1 MYYLRYCVM
10 LKGKNDMKPMF
21 QLTTVLLLILHVG
34 TPSSRLCSQ
43 IPWNESR
50 RTNQLPYPSNDL
62 FLYKTYAMPTQS
74 PDTVRFT
81 LYTKVAN
88 DLLQFVLTDSVYIAQ
103 YELVVAIKSQRGES
117 IPGKIKKRKIY
128 AENFRMTNARDR
140 FTNERIE
147 FYLPPGKYDLLIEL
161 LDIETKQPI
170 RRKEEIKI
178 PAFFSK
184 PLTVTDLLFF
194 HSEGDDS
201 ASGTEAIPDFPAVFS
216 SRHGSFWI
224 KFYVCSDGSNRSLTL
239 KKTIFDNE
247 GQTLTESS
255 QEITLNSKI
264 QPILLP
270 IKQKLN
276 FGQYS
281 LSITLTDEN
290 EEIVLDSPFYVRW
303 KSHSTFIPNLKQAVE
318 TTRYIM
324 EARQWNQLQK
334 LPEDEQKR
342 ILDQF
347 WKERDPDPETED
359 NELEEEYYRRVAF
372 TNHNLSTWEGGI
384 DGWKTD
390 RGRTYIIYGPPSEI
404 DTPST
409 ATGGTSHYEIW
420 YYRNLQKR
428 FVFLDRHGNGD
439 YRLISEE

>member
-1 MYYLRYCVM
+1 MRTMIIQVTTLS
-10 LKGKNDMKPMF
+10 
-21 QLTTVLLLILHVG
+21 LTILHVG
-34 TPSSRLCSQ
+34 IPSGQLWSQTPWYERQ
-43 IPWNESR
+43 
-50 RTNQLPYPSNDL
+50 RTNQFQYPSNEL
-62 FLYKTYAMPTQS
+62 FLYKTYAMPTHS
-74 PDTVRFT
+74 PDTVRLT

-117 IPGKIKKRKIY
+117 IPGKIKKRQIY
-128 AENFRMTNARDR
+128 AENFSMTNARDR
-140 FTNERIE
+140 FTREKID
-147 FYLPPGKYDLLIEL
+147 FYLQPGEYDLLIEL

-170 RRKEEIKI
+170 RRKEEITL

-184 PLTVTDLLFF
+184 SLTATDLLFF
-194 HSEGDDS
+194 HSEGNDS
-201 ASGTEAIPDFPAVFS
+201 TSGPEAIPDFPAVFS
-216 SRHGSFWI
+216 SKDDSFWT
-224 KFYVCSDGSNRSLTL
+224 KFYICSEGFSRSLIL

-247 GQTLTESS
+247 GQSLSESS
-255 QEITLNSKI
+255 HDITLNARI
-264 QPILLP
+264 QPIILP

-281 LSITLTDEN
+281 LSIILVDGNKET
-290 EEIVLDSPFYVRW
+290 VLESPFYVRW
-303 KSHSTFIPNLKQAVE
+303 KSHSTFIPNLKQAIE

-324 EARQWNQLQK
+324 EAGQWDQLQK
-334 LPEDEQKR
+334 LPEDEQKN

-347 WKERDPDPETED
+347 WKERDPDPNTED

-372 TNHNLSTWEGGI
+372 ANHNLSTWEGGM
-384 DGWKTD
+384 DGWRTD
-390 RGRTYIIYGPPSEI
+390 RGRTYIIYGPPSEV

-409 ATGGTSHYEIW
+409 STGGTSRYEIW

-428 FVFLDRHGNGD
+428 FVFLDRHGTGD

>member
-1 MYYLRYCVM
+1 M
-10 LKGKNDMKPMF
+10 KGKNVMKSMF
-21 QLTTVLLLILHVG
+21 QLTTVLILTIHAG
-34 TPSSRLCSQ
+34 TPSGRLWSQ
-43 IPWNESR
+43 TPWYTSQ
-50 RTNQLPYPSNDL
+50 RTNQLQYPSTDL
-62 FLYKTYAMPTQS
+62 FLYKTYAMPTHS

-103 YELVVAIKSQRGES
+103 YELIVAIKSHRGES
-117 IPGKIKKRKIY
+117 IPGIIKKQKIY
-128 AENFRMTNARDR
+128 AENFNMTNARDR
-140 FTNERIE
+140 FTTESIE
-147 FYLPPGKYDLLIEL
+147 FYLRPGEYDLLIEL

-170 RRKEEIKI
+170 RRKEEISI
-178 PAFFSK
+178 PSFFSK
-184 PLTVTDLLFF
+184 PLIATDLLFF
-194 HSEGDDS
+194 HSEGEDS
-201 ASGTEAIPDFPAVFS
+201 ASGPEAIPDFPAVFS
-216 SRHGSFWI
+216 SRDGSFWT
-224 KFYVCSDGSNRSLTL
+224 KFYVCSDGSIRSLIL
-239 KKTIFDNE
+239 KKTIYDNE
-247 GQTLTESS
+247 NQPLSESS
-255 QEITLNSKI
+255 HDVTLNAKI
-264 QPILLP
+264 QSVIQP

-281 LSITLTDEN
+281 LSITLTTEN
-290 EEIVLDSPFYVRW
+290 EEIVLESPFYVRW

-324 EARQWNQLQK
+324 EARQWDQLQK
-334 LPEDEQKR
+334 LPEEEQKKN
-342 ILDQF
+342 LDQF
-347 WKERDPDPETED
+347 WKERDPDPDTED

-372 TNHNLSTWEGGI
+372 ANHNLSTWEGGM
-384 DGWKTD
+384 DGWRTD